1 VGGCIDAA
9 ATTVEEV
16 VLKPG
21 TTYAKRDSQPKRE
34 REKSWDQLAR
44 LLAFFQTR
52 FPETYKS
59 DMRPCDAVDECI
71 AFMKQQELK
80 IAHMEAKLGLKAV
93 QAIEKHIAEV
103 TCTCHA
109 SSLSG

>member
-34 REKSWDQLAR
+34 RVKSWDQLER
-44 LLAFFQTR
+44 LLAFVQTSFATSYR
-52 FPETYKS
+52 SEA
-59 DMRPCDAVDECI
+59 RPCEAVDEAI
-71 AFMKQQELK
+71 KIMKELQAENTELK
-80 IAHMEAKLGLKAV
+80 REAASYRAQMAGAGRSPYPD
-93 QAIEKHIAEV
+93 
-103 TCTCHA
+103 CT
-109 SSLSG
+109 